1 MERVRARGFIVHA
14 YTDRRRKREH
24 IIGRLTDGR
33 SFAASYPENRR
44 EVLVPE
50 SALPAI
56 KALNANRTGGL
67 SEPAYHSVPW
77 HTFSGEP
84 CLALTDSR
92 GEPLRGDLA
101 DRLRNAGIP
110 VHRGGLKGT
119 SSFLARRGIRGG
131 VTIEGECR
139 PGRNVNLV
147 FSDAVLTA
155 DHDVRSPLTVVS
167 LDIETAE
174 PAGTV
179 LAVGLSSFLF
189 RPGGAAAERGREKI
203 LFFGVFPGPIQADLP
218 LSVHESEGGLLA
230 ALSDAIR
237 GMDPDIIT
245 GWNVIDFDFPR
256 LAAAYERNRLPF
268 SLGRSVEP
276 GIFFPADDGGRDSSS
291 GNNSRITRSSAAVFL
306 PGRQVLDAL
315 RLVRT
320 GSWGLDS
327 YTLDSV
333 AHDVLGRGKTVEATG
348 QDKLA
353 ELERLYREEPELF
366 CRYCLNDAV
375 LVNEILDKKGLIGH
389 TVERSALTGAFLD
402 KAWTSVAS
410 FERVYAE
417 GLFARGILEPDDDVS
432 RRVSGAAG
440 GTVLDPLAGFFGPVA
455 VFDFRSLYPS
465 VMRTFNVDPLA
476 HELARRA
483 EAVKDAADLI
493 SAPNGAAFIREAG
506 ILPALIERYF
516 SERLAAIDRG
526 DDASAYVYKILMNS
540 FYGVLGTS
548 KCRYARTELA
558 GAITSF
564 GKWCLLFA
572 RDFFTGLGYR
582 VLYGDTDSVFVEMS
596 GAADKGPDA
605 DDGADAGDARAIE
618 SATAALADRLNESLA
633 ASILEKWKCESFI
646 SIRFEK
652 LYLRFFIPHLRGPDA
667 EGDDRGRAKGY
678 AGLRFLENGDTET
691 EIKGMEAVRSDYT
704 PFARRFQREL
714 LSIVFASTGSSEAE
728 AYVRDQAERLY
739 QGEFDGELVFKKR
752 LHRAPDDYTAST
764 PPHIKVARS
773 LGWTKRR
780 GIVEY
785 VITPNGPE
793 SISLS
798 EGRIDRAWYVGSQLL
813 PVARSIGLAAG
824 FDADALLA
832 SLHADGQLE
841 FEY

>member
-1 MERVRARGFIVHA
+1 MERVQARGFIVHA
-14 YTDRRRKREH
+14 YTDRRRRREH
-24 IIGRLTDGR
+24 VIGRLTDGR
-33 SFAASYPENRR
+33 SFAASFPEPPR
-44 EVLVPE
+44 EVLIPE
-50 SALPAI
+50 TS
-56 KALNANRTGGL
+56 L
-67 SEPAYHSVPW
+67 SLLLSSWPKNLAAPGYGPVPW
-77 HTFSGEP
+77 KTFAGEP
-84 CLALTDSR
+84 CLSLTDSR
-92 GEPLRGDLA
+92 GFPLGA
-101 DRLRNAGIP
+101 QEVARLLDSGIP
-110 VHRGGLKGT
+110 VHRDGLKGAAA
-119 SSFLARRGIRGG
+119 FLARRGIRGG
-131 VTIEGECR
+131 VGIRGECR
-139 PGRNVNLV
+139 EGRNVDLV
-147 FSDAVLTA
+147 FSDAELTA
-155 DHDVRSPLTVVS
+155 DHDVRAPLTVVS

-179 LAVGLSSFLF
+179 LAVGLSSFIFPPNGAPTERARDAILLF
-189 RPGGAAAERGREKI
+189 GD
-203 LFFGVFPGPIQADLP
+203 FPEPLPPDLP
-218 LSVHESEGGLLA
+218 LASFSSEAELLQ
-230 ALSDAIR
+230 ALSDTVR
-237 GMDPDIIT
+237 EMDPDIIT

-268 SLGRSVEP
+268 ALGRSVEP
-276 GIFFPADDGGRDSSS
+276 GIFFPADSGDGSGRI
-291 GNNSRITRSSAAVFL
+291 SRGSAAVFL

-320 GSWGLDS
+320 GSWGLES
-327 YTLDSV
+327 YALDAV
-333 AHDVLGRGKTVEATG
+333 AREVLGRGKTVESSGA
-348 QDKLA
+348 DKLA
-353 ELERLYREEPELF
+353 ELERLYREDREAF
-366 CRYCLNDAV
+366 CRYCLNDAI
-375 LVNEILDKKGLIGH
+375 LVNEILDRKGLIGH

-417 GLFARGILEPDDDVS
+417 GLFARGILEPGEDVD

-440 GTVLDPLAGFFGPVA
+440 GTVLDPLAGFFDSVA

-483 EAVKDAADLI
+483 LAARSGGAEGDSLI
-493 SAPNGAAFIREAG
+493 VAPNGAAFAREPG

-516 SERLAAIDRG
+516 AERLAAIDRG

-540 FYGVLGTS
+540 FYGVLGTP

-572 RDFFTGLGYR
+572 RDFFTSRGFR
-582 VLYGDTDSVFVEMS
+582 VLYGDTDSVFVEMKGGSGDLES
-596 GAADKGPDA
+596 GAVV
-605 DDGADAGDARAIE
+605 
-618 SATAALADRLNESLA
+618 LADRLNEALS
-633 ASILEKWKCESFI
+633 ASVAEKWDRESHI

-652 LYLRFFIPHLRGPDA
+652 LYLRFFIPHLRGIEQ

-678 AGLRFLENGDTET
+678 AGLRLRADGETET

-714 LSIVFASTGSSEAE
+714 LGIVFGTEGTAESE

-739 QGEFDGELVFKKR
+739 RGEFDGELVFRKR
-752 LHRAPDDYTAST
+752 LRRAPDDYVAST
-764 PPHIKVARS
+764 PPHIKVARA
-773 LGWTKRR
+773 LGWTNRR
-780 GIVEY
+780 GTVEY
-785 VITPNGPE
+785 VMTANGPE
-793 SISLS
+793 ALSLA
-798 EGRIDRAWYVGSQLL
+798 GGKIDRAWYVGSQLL
-813 PVARSIGLAAG
+813 PVARSVGLAAG